1 MQFLYDN
8 QSGNGTIDLKGEN
21 FNYLIKVRRHK
32 ENDDIALRSLE
43 DPNELYIYTLNSIQ
57 PKRASLLLKEH
68 KHLPI
73 KSEKRVHIGW
83 CVVDSASIEKVLP
96 MLNEIGV
103 DRVTFIYCARS
114 QRNIKL
120 NLERFTRVLNT
131 SSMQCGR
138 STPMK
143 ISIDKSL
150 DNFLQENK
158 DTVIIDFSVEKVD
171 KDVRNETFLIGCEG
185 GFSEDERK
193 NFSDLSL
200 KKLGLDSPMILRSE
214 SAVVAISSKILL

>member
-1 MQFLYDN
+1 MQFLYDE
-8 QSGNGTIDLKGEN
+8 QSGNETIDLKGEN
-21 FNYLIKVRRHK
+21 FIYLIKVRRHK

-43 DPNELYIYTLNSIQ
+43 NPDELYIYTLKSIE
-57 PKRASLLLKEH
+57 PKRATLHLKEH
-68 KHLPI
+68 KYLPI
-73 KSEKRVHIGW
+73 KSDRSVHIGW
-83 CVVDSASIEKVLP
+83 CVVDATSIEKALP

-103 DRVTFIYCARS
+103 DKITFIYCARS

-120 NLERFTRVLNT
+120 NLERFKRVLNT

-143 ISIDKSL
+143 ISINKSL
-150 DNFLQENK
+150 DNFLQDNK
-158 DTVIIDFSVEKVD
+158 DTVVIDFSVEKVD
-171 KDVRNETFLIGCEG
+171 ANVSNETFLIGCEG

-193 NFSDLSL
+193 NFNDLNL